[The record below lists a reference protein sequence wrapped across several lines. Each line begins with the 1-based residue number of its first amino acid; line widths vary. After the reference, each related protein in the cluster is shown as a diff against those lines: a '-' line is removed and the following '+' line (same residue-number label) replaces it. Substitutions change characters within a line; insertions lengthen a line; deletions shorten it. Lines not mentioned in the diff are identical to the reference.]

1 MKVEAREGPRCLR
14 RHRWK
19 WSLKDAGVG
28 DPCHKRSDLLGEERS
43 WRINNSEMRARIAG
57 VFTPAVLSVFSSTL
71 NKGGRFLGRE
81 ILKWGEDLEW

>member
-1 MKVEAREGPRCLR
+1 MYDEGRGKGGSRCLQ

-43 WRINNSEMRARIAG
+43 WRINNSEMRVRIAG
-57 VFTPAVLSVFSSTL
+57 VFTPAVLSVFSS
-71 NKGGRFLGRE
+71 
-81 ILKWGEDLEW
+81 ILKQRRQVFRTGDF